1 MRGPS
6 VVHGSGACPRC
17 LRPPRT
23 TTVASAGS
31 CSARNSTRCSIRW
44 LTLRTM
50 TPESNWYAGSGGLR
64 EATLINA
71 KPGSP
76 TVPQGCRAH
85 FGALLH
91 SALAEGSEK
100 MRGRR
105 RRDAGVDLSVP
116 VMCHGNVRGRAQ
128 PRFSM
133 KTGNESAHVGGDNRP
148 LGERVL
154 APAGLAS
161 VARERSQ
168 HAQRVR
174 AAPSRRTTTPGRW
187 RCRGCVRRCAPQ
199 APQVVRGALAP
210 GGDGVR
216 RRRRAAPGTG
226 PFKGPN
232 RRLFLWSRRSR
243 RRRPRGR
250 VGAALGRVRGVQ

>member
-1 MRGPS
+1 MS
-6 VVHGSGACPRC
+6 
-17 LRPPRT
+17 RPPRT

-44 LTLRTM
+44 LTLRTI
-50 TPESNWYAGSGGLR
+50 TPESDWYAGSGGLR

-91 SALAEGSEK
+91 SAAEGSEK

-154 APAGLAS
+154 APAGGWHQSRENAAS
-161 VARERSQ
+161 TPNASGLRPAGGRLPP
-168 HAQRVR
+168 AGGAAAGACA
-174 AAPSRRTTTPGRW
+174 AAPRRP
-187 RCRGCVRRCAPQ
+187 
-199 APQVVRGALAP
+199 
-210 GGDGVR
+210 
-216 RRRRAAPGTG
+216 
-226 PFKGPN
+226 
-232 RRLFLWSRRSR
+232 RRLFGALWRLAVTEFDDDAGSSRNGTPQRTE
-243 RRRPRGR
+243 P
-250 VGAALGRVRGVQ
+250 ATLPME